1 MDEEGI
7 TLGVILA
14 WAAEVFPDEKRHPH
28 VVDNEDWDTM
38 KPILVG
44 MESLIGEW
52 AEVMDP
58 EELTHWKHTMRVV
71 MEILYVMGIERGRTY
86 RQ

>member
-1 MDEEGI
+1 MNDEDI
-7 TLGVILA
+7 TVGAILA

-38 KPILVG
+38 LPILVG
-44 MESLIGEW
+44 MESSIDTW
-52 AEVMDP
+52 ADVIDKDEF
-58 EELTHWKHTMRVV
+58 THWKHTMRVV
-71 MEILYVMGIERGRTY
+71 MEILYVMGIERGETY